1 MIKRTALFALAASTV
16 LGLAIFS
23 ASDASARGGHGGG
36 HGGGMG
42 SHGGGARMVGGG
54 HHGHRHHGHHHHR
67 HHHHWRHWYPRRTFV
82 YGGYSTYP
90 IYRAAAPVTST
101 CTCLTKTYLPNGA
114 VLFRD
119 VCTNE
124 AAVNPPQQA
133 AEGQQQ

>member
-1 MIKRTALFALAASTV
+1 MLKRTALFALAASV
-16 LGLAIFS
+16 ALGLAIAAS
-23 ASDASARGGHGGG
+23 SDALARGGHGGG

-42 SHGGGARMVGGG
+42 SHSGGMRIVGGG
-54 HHGHRHHGHHHHR
+54 HHGGRHHGHHHHR
-67 HHHHWRHWYPRRTFV
+67 HHHHWRHWHPRRIFV
-82 YGGYSTYP
+82 YGGYSYP
-90 IYRAAAPVTST
+90 VYRAAAPVTST

-133 AEGQQQ
+133 AEVPQQ